1 MENNE
6 YPAHDIA
13 HLKFLTK
20 HSNVLLIPLN
30 DSVFCNK
37 SEKKMTGD
45 DSNIKTAMWDVSL
58 DRALSKYFSS
68 I

>member
-20 HSNVLLIPLN
+20 HSNVLLIPFN

-45 DSNIKTAMWDVSL
+45 DSNIKTAM
-58 DRALSKYFSS
+58 
-68 I
+68 